1 MDLFNQQECKNI
13 LPYDGKVIYYGFAL
27 NAQQANFYFDK
38 LLETVPWQHDE
49 AVIYGKRIITKRKIA
64 WYGDENYAYTYS
76 RTTKHAL
83 PWTQELSE
91 LKTIVEKIVGTKF
104 NSCLL
109 NLYHDGN
116 EGMSWHSD
124 DEAAL
129 GKNTIIASLSLGAG
143 RKFSFKH
150 KITRGKTD
158 VFLENGSLLVMKG
171 ETQTHWVHSLPKS
184 VKIKVPRINLTFRT
198 II

>member
-13 LPYDGKVIYYGFAL
+13 LPYDGEVIYYGFAL

-91 LKTIVEKIVGTKF
+91 LKTIVEKITDTKF
-104 NSCLL
+104 NS
-109 NLYHDGN
+109 
-116 EGMSWHSD
+116 
-124 DEAAL
+124 
-129 GKNTIIASLSLGAG
+129 
-143 RKFSFKH
+143 
-150 KITRGKTD
+150 
-158 VFLENGSLLVMKG
+158 
-171 ETQTHWVHSLPKS
+171 
-184 VKIKVPRINLTFRT
+184 
-198 II
+198 